1 MTTVKKK
8 KKKAEGTRKTYM
20 RSDYILVLLKIPRLF
35 DFRSSFSN
43 RFYQYDSHNTM
54 LYVTTIPNN

>member
-1 MTTVKKK
+1 MTTIKKRE
-8 KKKAEGTRKTYM
+8 KAEKK
-20 RSDYILVLLKIPRLF
+20 SDYLLVLLKLPRLF

-54 LYVTTIPNN
+54 LSFTTIPSN